1 MSNTSPVNKNDI
13 IVNNDNIDTN
23 TKKIKEYRIITK
35 EIMNSKKFNKFTIPE
50 LKNSLKHYSIK
61 FKSNIRKQDL
71 YNILN
76 SYLFKSEFSEV
87 NTDRKKL
94 MDIKSTLLQKN
105 IKRFLIRNKIKKRG
119 IGIYNRSKCNNESD
133 PFSLNDLEDIPTK
146 ELITYYDKEEKKYYG
161 FEILSIYDSF
171 YRANNYQNPFNKKDF
186 SKEFIDNFKYYCE
199 NDKRFLPN
207 IKNDMYDVLDYGD
220 SIKIKKLEDRTFDL
234 FHKFHVTT
242 GIPNI
247 DFKYYF
253 KDLNLQLLVKFY
265 AEMVDLWNYRVLEN
279 QNADVFHQKYV
290 PSNVSIFNK
299 NKQTEIEK
307 IYHNIRK
314 KKEYNTVYD
323 SNDKLHPDNKI
334 TGLIDIHNIILND
347 LEDFYKYPKE
357 EDKTTVIFWILTVLT
372 EINLKAAETLGQF
385 LIF

>member
-13 IVNNDNIDTN
+13 IDTN
-23 TKKIKEYRIITK
+23 SNKLKEYRIITK

-50 LKNSLKHYSIK
+50 LKNSLKHYDIK

-71 YNILN
+71 YNLLN
-76 SYLFKSEFSEV
+76 SNLFQREFNEIDSE
-87 NTDRKKL
+87 RKQIV
-94 MDIKSTLLQKN
+94 DTKSTLLQKH
-105 IKRFLIRNKIKKRG
+105 IRRFLVRNKIKKRG
-119 IGIYNRSKCNNESD
+119 IGIYNREKCNNESD
-133 PFSLNDLEDIPTK
+133 PFSLNDLVDIPSK

-161 FEILSIYDSF
+161 FEILSIYDLF

-253 KDLNLQLLVKFY
+253 KDLNLRLLVKFY

-279 QNADVFHQKYV
+279 QNVDVFHKKYI

-314 KKEYNTVYD
+314 KKEYTCVYD
-323 SNDKLHPDNKI
+323 SNNKLYQDSKI
-334 TGLIDIHNIILND
+334 SGLINIHDIILSDMEN
-347 LEDFYKYPKE
+347 FYKYPKE

-372 EINLKAAETLGQF
+372 EINLIAAETLGQF

>member
-13 IVNNDNIDTN
+13 IDTN
-23 TKKIKEYRIITK
+23 SNKLKEYRIITK

-50 LKNSLKHYSIK
+50 LKNSLKHYDIK

-71 YNILN
+71 YNLLN
-76 SYLFKSEFSEV
+76 SNLFQREFNEIDSE
-87 NTDRKKL
+87 RKQIV
-94 MDIKSTLLQKN
+94 DTKSTLLQKH
-105 IKRFLIRNKIKKRG
+105 IRRFLVRNKIKKRG
-119 IGIYNRSKCNNESD
+119 IGIYNREKCNNESD
-133 PFSLNDLEDIPTK
+133 PFSLNDLVDIPSK

-161 FEILSIYDSF
+161 FEILSIYDLF

-207 IKNDMYDVLDYGD
+207 IKNNMYDVLDYGD

-253 KDLNLQLLVKFY
+253 KDLNLRLLVKFY

-279 QNADVFHQKYV
+279 QNVDVFHKKYI

-314 KKEYNTVYD
+314 KKEYTCVYD
-323 SNDKLHPDNKI
+323 SNNKLYQDSKI
-334 TGLIDIHNIILND
+334 SGLINIHDIILSDMEN
-347 LEDFYKYPKE
+347 FYKYPKE

-372 EINLKAAETLGQF
+372 EINLIAAETLGQF

>member
-279 QNADVFHQKYV
+279 QNADVFHLKYV

>member
-13 IVNNDNIDTN
+13 IDTN
-23 TKKIKEYRIITK
+23 SKKLKEYRVITK

-50 LKNSLKHYSIK
+50 LKNSLKHYDIK

-71 YNILN
+71 YNLLN
-76 SYLFKSEFSEV
+76 SNLFQREFNEIDSE
-87 NTDRKKL
+87 RKQIV
-94 MDIKSTLLQKN
+94 DTKSTLLQKH
-105 IKRFLIRNKIKKRG
+105 IRRFLVRNKIKKRG
-119 IGIYNRSKCNNESD
+119 IGIYNREKCNNESD
-133 PFSLNDLEDIPTK
+133 PFSLNDLVDIPSK

-161 FEILSIYDSF
+161 FEILSIYDLF

-253 KDLNLQLLVKFY
+253 KDLNLRLLVKFY

-279 QNADVFHQKYV
+279 QNVDVFHKKYI

-314 KKEYNTVYD
+314 KKEYTCVYD
-323 SNDKLHPDNKI
+323 SNNKLYPDNKI
-334 TGLIDIHNIILND
+334 SGLINIHDIILSDMEN
-347 LEDFYKYPKE
+347 FYKYPKE

-372 EINLKAAETLGQF
+372 EINLIAAETLGQF